1 MNFVKVVKGGIWMK
15 MDYIAEADK
24 SRIYPPG
31 VAPNGDGFDVCFISE
46 AENCGFLLFKK
57 GSRQPAARIPFP
69 LEGRMGNVHF
79 MTVKGNFEGLE
90 YAFEEDG
97 KEVPDLFG
105 RQFGGCGRWGSRE
118 RTLHSLHT
126 PLPQMNRSFDWEDDR
141 CPAVPAQDCIIYKI
155 HPRGFTK
162 HGSSGLSPEKR
173 GTFKGIIEKIPYL
186 KELGIT
192 TLEMMPPVE
201 FNEIIPAEKSDI
213 FGLPQSVQK
222 ENREEMPSRT
232 ESVRLNY
239 WGYCKGFSFAPKAA
253 YASSGDSVTEFKQM
267 VKALHREGLE
277 LVIELYFDGSEAP
290 GYVLDVVR
298 FWAMEY
304 HVDGVHL
311 VGFAPL
317 SLLAEDPYLKDL
329 KLWGEGWKEGDS
341 RRICEY
347 NSGFMMDMRRFLKG
361 DEGMLN
367 SLAYHLR
374 HNPNQ
379 LGNINYM
386 ANVNGFTMMDMV
398 SYNEKHNEDNGED
411 NRDGLDQNHSW
422 NCGAE
427 GPVRKKRVR
436 SLRLRQLKNA
446 MLLLFLSQ
454 GTPLLLAGDEFGQT
468 KRGNNNS
475 YCQDNEIS
483 WLNWDLTERNKELF
497 AFVKQVIAFR
507 KAHDLFHMDQEPRL
521 MDYKD
526 VGLPDLSYHGEKAWQ
541 PEFDRCSRQFGAFY
555 CGDYAGDAEK
565 ASFYTAY
572 NMHWEPHEFALPN
585 LPKGRAWR
593 MVFNTAEDSVNGF
606 WPEGEEP
613 VLKDQKKIM
622 IGARAVCVFME
633 GPEALSEKT
642 VREKEGKKDAQ

>member
-1 MNFVKVVKGGIWMK
+1 MK
-15 MDYIAEADK
+15 QDYIAVADK

-31 VAPNGDGFDVCFISE
+31 VAANGDGFDVCVISE
-46 AENCGFLLFKK
+46 AESCGLLLFKK
-57 GSRQPAARIPFP
+57 GSRQPVARIPFP
-69 LEGRMGNVHF
+69 HEGRMGNVHF
-79 MTVKGNFEGLE
+79 MTVKGEFEGLE

-97 KEVPDLFG
+97 KEAADPFG
-105 RQFGGCGRWGSRE
+105 RQFAGCGRWGHKE
-118 RTLHSLHT
+118 RGTGGIHT
-126 PLPQMNRSFDWEDDR
+126 VFPKKGADFDWEDDR
-141 CPAVPAQDCIIYKI
+141 LPAVPAQDCIIYKI

-162 HGSSGLSPEKR
+162 HASSGLSPEKR
-173 GTFKGIIEKIPYL
+173 GTFEGVIEKISYL

-201 FNEIIPAEKSDI
+201 FNEIIFPEKSEI
-213 FGLPQSVQK
+213 FGLPQGMR
-222 ENREEMPSRT
+222 REDQEERHSHT
-232 ESVRLNY
+232 EPVKLNY
-239 WGYCKGFSFAPKAA
+239 WGYCSGFYFAPKAS
-253 YASSGDSVTEFKQM
+253 YCSSGDPSAEFKRM
-267 VKALHREGLE
+267 VKALHHAGIE

-317 SLLAEDPYLKDL
+317 SLLAEDPYLKNL

-361 DEGMLN
+361 DEGML
-367 SLAYHLR
+367 SALSYHIR
-374 HNPNQ
+374 HNPDHM
-379 LGNINYM
+379 GVINYM

-411 NRDGLDQNHSW
+411 NQDGSDQNQSW

-427 GPVRKKRVR
+427 GPVRKKKVL

-446 MLLLFLSQ
+446 LLLLFLSQ
-454 GTPLLLAGDEFGQT
+454 GTPLLLSGDEFGQT
-468 KRGNNNS
+468 KQGNNNS

-483 WLNWDLTERNKELF
+483 WLNWGLIRRNKDLF
-497 AFVKQVIAFR
+497 AFVKQVISFR
-507 KAHDLFHMDQEPRL
+507 KSHDLFHMAKEPRL
-521 MDYKD
+521 MDYRGL
-526 VGLPDLSYHGEKAWQ
+526 GLPDLSYHGEKAWQ

-555 CGDYAGDAEK
+555 CGDYSEDTEK
-565 ASFYTAY
+565 TSFYTAY

-585 LPKGRAWR
+585 LPKGRAWQ

-606 WPEGEEP
+606 WPEGKGP
-613 VLKDQKKIM
+613 VLKDQKKVM

-633 GPEALSEKT
+633 NPEVLPEKT

>member
-1 MNFVKVVKGGIWMK
+1 MKGGVWMK
-15 MDYIAEADK
+15 KDYIAEADK

-31 VAPNGDGFDVCFISE
+31 VVPNGDGFDVCFISE
-46 AENCGFLLFKK
+46 AENCGLLLFKK
-57 GSRQPAARIPFP
+57 GCRKPAARIPFP
-69 LEGRMGNVHF
+69 QEGRMGNVHF
-79 MTVKGNFEGLE
+79 MTVRGELEGLE
-90 YAFEEDG
+90 YAFEENG
-97 KEVPDLFG
+97 KEAADPFG
-105 RQFGGCGRWGSRE
+105 RQFAGCERWGSKE
-118 RTLHSLHT
+118 RAVRGIHTLFPEKNT
-126 PLPQMNRSFDWEDDR
+126 DFDWEDD
-141 CPAVPAQDCIIYKI
+141 CPPAVPAQDCIIYKV

-162 HGSSGLSPEKR
+162 HTSSGLSPEKR
-173 GTFKGIIEKIPYL
+173 GTFEGVIEKIPYL

-201 FNEIIPAEKSDI
+201 FNEIILPDKAKI
-213 FGLPQSVQK
+213 FGLPQGIRPEET
-222 ENREEMPSRT
+222 ENPEEKPSHT
-232 ESVRLNY
+232 ESVKLNY
-239 WGYCKGFSFAPKAA
+239 WGYCRGFYFAPKAS
-253 YASSGDSVTEFKQM
+253 YCSSGSPAAEFKRM
-267 VKALHREGLE
+267 VKALHHAGIE

-317 SLLAEDPYLKDL
+317 SLLAADPYLKDL

-347 NSGFMMDMRRFLKG
+347 NSGFMEDMRRFLKG
-361 DEGMLN
+361 DEGMLDA
-367 SLAYHLR
+367 LAYHLR
-374 HNPNQ
+374 HSPDK
-379 LGNINYM
+379 LGMINYM

-411 NRDGLDQNHSW
+411 NRDGSDHNQSW

-427 GPVRKKRVR
+427 GPVRKKRIR

-483 WLNWDLTERNKELF
+483 WLNWELKERNKELF
-497 AFVKQVIAFR
+497 SFVKQVISFR
-507 KAHDLFHMDQEPRL
+507 KAHDLFHMAREPRL
-521 MDYKD
+521 MDYRG

-555 CGDYAGDAEK
+555 CGAYAEGKEK
-565 ASFYTAY
+565 EEKTSFYTAY

-585 LPKGRAWR
+585 LPRGRAWQ

-606 WPEGEEP
+606 WPEGEGP
-613 VLKDQKKIM
+613 VLREQKKVM
-622 IGARAVCVFME
+622 IGARAVCVFRE
-633 GPEALSEKT
+633 SSEILPEET
-642 VREKEGKKDAQ
+642 GREKEGKKDAQ

>member
-1 MNFVKVVKGGIWMK
+1 MK
-15 MDYIAEADK
+15 KDYIAEADK

-31 VAPNGDGFDVCFISE
+31 VVPNGDGFDVCLISE
-46 AENCGFLLFKK
+46 AENCRLLLFKK
-57 GSRQPAARIPFP
+57 GSRQQTAAIPFP
-69 LEGRMGNVHF
+69 REGRMGNVHF
-79 MTVKGNFEGLE
+79 MTVRGDFEGLE

-97 KEVPDLFG
+97 REKTDPFG
-105 RQFGGCGRWGSRE
+105 RQFSGGGRWGSRE
-118 RTLHSLHT
+118 RGTRSLHT
-126 PLPQMNRSFDWEDDR
+126 PFPKKKTDFDWEDDR
-141 CPAVPAQDCIIYKI
+141 CPAVPAQDCIIYKV

-162 HGSSGLSPEKR
+162 HASSGLSQEKR
-173 GTFKGIIEKIPYL
+173 GTFEGVIEKITYL

-201 FNEIIPAEKSDI
+201 FNEVIFQEKSDV
-213 FGLPQSVQK
+213 FGIPEGVKAEK
-222 ENREEMPSRT
+222 EKSSHT
-232 ESVRLNY
+232 EPVRINY
-239 WGYCKGFSFAPKAA
+239 WGYCSGFSFAPKAS
-253 YASSGDSVTEFKQM
+253 YASSSDPVTEFKKM
-267 VKALHREGLE
+267 VKALHKAGLE

-317 SLLAEDPYLKDL
+317 SLLAADPYLKDL
-329 KLWGEGWKEGDS
+329 KLWGEGWQEGDL

-367 SLAYHLR
+367 ALSYHLC
-374 HNPNQ
+374 HNPDQ
-379 LGNINYM
+379 LGAINYM

-411 NRDGLDQNHSW
+411 NRDGLDQNQSW

-483 WLNWDLTERNKELF
+483 WLNWDLAERNKELF
-497 AFVKQVIAFR
+497 GFVKRVIAFR
-507 KAHDLFHMDQEPRL
+507 KAHDLFHMAQEPRL
-521 MDYKD
+521 MDYKG

-555 CGDYAGDAEK
+555 CGAYAGGTEK
-565 ASFYTAY
+565 KEKSSFYTAY

-585 LPKGRAWR
+585 LPKKRAWR

-606 WPEGEEP
+606 WREEEAP

-622 IGARAVCVFME
+622 IQARSICVFME
-633 GPEALSEKT
+633 GPESSPEKPLG
-642 VREKEGKKDAQ
+642 EKEGKKDAQ